1 MADLLKFDF
10 INSLPQ
16 PFMIRQFGEK
26 DFMWELIDV
35 DVESG
40 LLRFWV
46 CGKVQIG
53 HIDDVAEFRDMD
65 GGVHDSESFYVET

>member
-1 MADLLKFDF
+1 MPDLLTLDL

-16 PFMIRQFGEK
+16 PFMIRQWGEK
-26 DFMWELIDV
+26 DFMWELIDI

-46 CGKVQIG
+46 CGKTQVG
-53 HIDDVAEFRDMD
+53 HIGNIAEFRDMN
-65 GGVHDSESFYVET
+65 GVVHDSESFYVDA